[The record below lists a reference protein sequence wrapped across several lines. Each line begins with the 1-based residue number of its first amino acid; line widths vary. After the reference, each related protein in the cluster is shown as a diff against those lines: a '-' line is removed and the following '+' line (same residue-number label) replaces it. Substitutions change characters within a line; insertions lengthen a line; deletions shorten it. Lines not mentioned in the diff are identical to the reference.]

1 MSEKGK
7 KKEKK
12 NGYPEND
19 QFVHTPKS
27 KSKIAMSFGFSPSD
41 IVVAYQLAHK
51 IHYHCF
57 TKAQR
62 AGKLYCVYY
71 INFHALGEMT

>member
-1 MSEKGK
+1 
-7 KKEKK
+7 
-12 NGYPEND
+12 
-19 QFVHTPKS
+19 
-27 KSKIAMSFGFSPSD
+27 MSFGFSPSD

-51 IHYHCF
+51 IHHRCF

-71 INFHALGEMT
+71 INFHALGEMTQPLDLSFPFLLLSFPTSY